1 MAAEVMRQLT
11 IPDDAEPLRGPTR
24 RRLGDALREARVN
37 GTTTQVVQDGT
48 VVALL
53 VDPASWH
60 DPSTCC
66 CKNCPWGGDHNAQ
79 QRREQS

>member
-1 MAAEVMRQLT
+1 MAAEPVRQLT
-11 IPDDAEPLRGPTR
+11 IPDDDHPLRNPTR
-24 RRLGDALREARVN
+24 RRLGDALREVQVN
-37 GTTTQVVQDGT
+37 GTPTQIVQGGQ

-66 CKNCPWGGDHNAQ
+66 CKNCPWDGDHGHH
-79 QRREQS
+79 